1 MPPTPRSRYAL
12 ALTPILVILA
22 FGFAG
27 IQLYYALAL
36 LRAGNFPFAGIYS
49 LMGIG
54 GIALGIA
61 LWRARRK
68 FRPPAD

>member
-1 MPPTPRSRYAL
+1 MPPPRRTRFAL

-22 FGFAG
+22 FGFG
-27 IQLYYALAL
+27 GLQLYYALAL
-36 LRAGNFPFAGIYS
+36 LRARNFPFAAIYC

-61 LWRARRK
+61 LWRTRSK

>member
-1 MPPTPRSRYAL
+1 MPPTSRTRYAL
-12 ALTPILVILA
+12 ALTPILVIIA
-22 FGFAG
+22 FGFG
-27 IQLYYALAL
+27 VLQLYYALAL
-36 LRAGNFPFAGIYS
+36 LRAGNYPFAAIYS

-61 LWRARRK
+61 LWRTRRK